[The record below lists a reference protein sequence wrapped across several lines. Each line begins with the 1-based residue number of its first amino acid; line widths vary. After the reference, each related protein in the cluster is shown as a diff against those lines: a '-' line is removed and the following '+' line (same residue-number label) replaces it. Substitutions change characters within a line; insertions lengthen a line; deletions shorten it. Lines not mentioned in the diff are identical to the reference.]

1 MLSPDREGKI
11 TGSMVGAILGLNK
24 YCSRQKAYRLITG
37 EEKFEGNEMTQWG
50 NDNEENALNAFE
62 NELGV
67 FCTDVLDD
75 QKFIIHPDHKWLGC
89 TPDGFVDGGKSDDF
103 KLIIH
108 PNHDMY
114 LVNKPLVE
122 FKCPFYRV
130 IPDAVPHH
138 YYAQCQINMEISD
151 SLETLLIYW
160 TPDAFRVFKLKFDS
174 GWGQIAVKTLHN
186 FWTNNLEKKEPPK
199 RFSKSVPKPTLPEM
213 KWEIIHDR
221 KN

>member
-24 YCSRQKAYRLITG
+24 YCSRQKAYRLIIG
-37 EEKFEGNEMTQWG
+37 EEKFEGNEMTEWG
-50 NDNEENALNAFE
+50 NDNEENALDAFE
-62 NELGV
+62 NQFGV

-89 TPDGFVDGGKSDDF
+89 TPDGYTLDK
-103 KLIIH
+103 H
-108 PNHDMY
+108 
-114 LVNKPLVE
+114 LVE

-130 IPDAVPHH
+130 IPDEVPTH
-138 YYAQCQINMEISD
+138 YYAQCQINMEISG
-151 SLETLLIYW
+151 SLETFLAYW

-199 RFSKSVPKPTLPEM
+199 RFSKAVPKPQLPEM

-221 KN
+221 RN